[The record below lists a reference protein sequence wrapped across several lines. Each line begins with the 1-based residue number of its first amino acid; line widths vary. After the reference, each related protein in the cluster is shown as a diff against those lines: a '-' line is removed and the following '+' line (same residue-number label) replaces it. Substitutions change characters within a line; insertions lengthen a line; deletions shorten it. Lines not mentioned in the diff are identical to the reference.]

1 MESLDLENKWI
12 TQSDKEKRWLKLYPI
27 RKWNAFIVLD
37 DMIANIINIKKLNQV
52 VTELF
57 ITGQKLN
64 IFTVF
69 IT

>member
-1 MESLDLENKWI
+1 
-12 TQSDKEKRWLKLYPI
+12 
-27 RKWNAFIVLD
+27 
-37 DMIANIINIKKLNQV
+37 MIANIINIKKLNQV